1 MKLAYCRSLVTGVLA
16 ITWVTASLAEAQPL
30 PSVESS
36 APGVSVSPA
45 IPPVPPIP
53 KGTRTPEWPT
63 SGNPADLT
71 APPTEARQETL
82 ADCMSFWDAG
92 THMSKTEWRETCKRT
107 LNGRVF

>member
-1 MKLAYCRSLVTGVLA
+1 MKLAYGRSLVTGVLA

-30 PSVESS
+30 PPVESS
-36 APGVSVSPA
+36 APAVSVSPA
-45 IPPVPPIP
+45 IPPAAPIR
-53 KGTRTPEWPT
+53 KGTRTAKLPT

-71 APPTEARQETL
+71 ATPMESPQETL
-82 ADCMSFWDAG
+82 ADCMSYWDPG

>member
-1 MKLAYCRSLVTGVLA
+1 MKLVYCRSLVTGVLA
-16 ITWVTASLAEAQPL
+16 IMWVTASLAEAQPL
-30 PSVESS
+30 PSVENS

-53 KGTRTPEWPT
+53 KGTRAPEWPT